1 MILGVIIRSF
11 ASFLF
16 TLVFVQ
22 TSGAYAQSL
31 NLPPAA
37 YKRLPVSMTV
47 K

>member
-1 MILGVIIRSF
+1 MICSF

-16 TLVFVQ
+16 ALLFVQ

-31 NLPPAA
+31 DLPPAA
-37 YKRLPVSMTV
+37 YKGPPVSMTV